1 MSLCYDR
8 SRLTWNTFTAWLLA
22 WRKSEY
28 IFLLFFFFDGYK
40 QKSINIVKDW
50 KDCKCVC
57 VCVCVP
63 YLMSQMDFIP
73 QVFYRA
79 ELRLAGG
86 DLPTSFLL
94 PRSQQP
100 QRDFWRLQRES
111 QVWKSELWHW
121 MRAKMWWQL
130 LWKRWRNQPWE
141 NEIGQS
147 CDEDCRK
154 TIKDESGESR
164 RGESRREL
172 LGRLC
177 RYLVFHRHFSK
188 SDQGHQQQH
197 PLPLSLCSVQL
208 LLSSLLIF
216 TL

>member
-1 MSLCYDR
+1 MILKGLCLICLYATIDPDWPGIR
-8 SRLTWNTFTAWLLA
+8 SQRGCWLGE
-22 WRKSEY
+22 RVS
-28 IFLLFFFFDGYK
+28 IFFCFFFFFFDGYK

-50 KDCKCVC
+50 KDCKC

-121 MRAKMWWQL
+121 MRAKNVMAIIMETVEKSALGEWNRAELWWGLQKNYKG
-130 LWKRWRNQPWE
+130 WV
-141 NEIGQS
+141 
-147 CDEDCRK
+147 
-154 TIKDESGESR
+154 
-164 RGESRREL
+164 RG
-172 LGRLC
+172 
-177 RYLVFHRHFSK
+177 K
-188 SDQGHQQQH
+188 
-197 PLPLSLCSVQL
+197 
-208 LLSSLLIF
+208 
-216 TL
+216 

>member
-1 MSLCYDR
+1 MLR
-8 SRLTWNTFTAWLLA
+8 SIQTDL
-22 WRKSEY
+22 EY
-28 IFLLFFFFDGYK
+28 VHSVVAGLEKEWVYFSAFFFFDGYK

-57 VCVCVP
+57 VCVSHIWCHKW
-63 YLMSQMDFIP
+63 
-73 QVFYRA
+73 
-79 ELRLAGG
+79 
-86 DLPTSFLL
+86 TSFPRFSTELSSGLL
-94 PRSQQP
+94 EVISPPASYYPDLNNLKETFGDSKERVRYGSQSCDTEWGQ
-100 QRDFWRLQRES
+100 
-111 QVWKSELWHW
+111 
-121 MRAKMWWQL
+121 KMWWQL

-172 LGRLC
+172 LGRLR

-216 TL
+216 AL

>member
-1 MSLCYDR
+1 M
-8 SRLTWNTFTAWLLA
+8 
-22 WRKSEY
+22 
-28 IFLLFFFFDGYK
+28 
-40 QKSINIVKDW
+40 
-50 KDCKCVC
+50 CVC
-57 VCVCVP
+57 VCP

-79 ELRLAGG
+79 ELRLARG

-121 MRAKMWWQL
+121 MRAKNVMEIIMETVEKSALGEWNRAELWWGLQKNYKG
-130 LWKRWRNQPWE
+130 WVR
-141 NEIGQS
+141 G
-147 CDEDCRK
+147 
-154 TIKDESGESR
+154 GSR

-172 LGRLC
+172 LGRLR

-216 TL
+216 AL

>member
-1 MSLCYDR
+1 MLWSIQTDL
-8 SRLTWNTFTAWLLA
+8 
-22 WRKSEY
+22 EY
-28 IFLLFFFFDGYK
+28 VHSVVAGLEKEWVYFSAFFFFFDGYK

-57 VCVCVP
+57 VCPIFDVTNGLHSPGFLQSWAQACWRWSPHQLPITPISTTSKRLLETPKRESGMEVRAVTLNEGKKCDGNYYGNGGEISP
-63 YLMSQMDFIP
+63 GNEWN
-73 QVFYRA
+73 RA
-79 ELRLAGG
+79 ELWWG
-86 DLPTSFLL
+86 
-94 PRSQQP
+94 
-100 QRDFWRLQRES
+100 LQ
-111 QVWKSELWHW
+111 
-121 MRAKMWWQL
+121 
-130 LWKRWRNQPWE
+130 
-141 NEIGQS
+141 
-147 CDEDCRK
+147 K

-172 LGRLC
+172 LGRLR

-216 TL
+216 AL